1 VSAAGSGPT
10 RGDRLLLGALL
21 LALALLATLSPIR
34 NYDYWWHLKTGALIL
49 EQGSVPRADPFSF
62 TAQGTP
68 WVDHEWLFQV
78 GAYLGHTRLG
88 PAALVLLKALL
99 VIGLCLL
106 MKRHLRLEGHGPAGM
121 AVFLTAALVGAAFRI
136 DVRPELATL
145 LILPLAIHLVL
156 RARASDRRA
165 PLAAVVA
172 LTALGANLHV
182 GIVLLPVMLAVGAV
196 CTFATQGRRGAPA
209 ATAEDAV
216 RRTRFAR
223 RLACTALGSALAVGL
238 NPYGF
243 RLYAVPFELRR
254 LLAGL
259 PWPNLEWVAP
269 QLATLPLF
277 FVVLGLGLAI
287 LVAGFAHADPVATPA
302 WLLSAALALMHAR
315 NVGLFFLL
323 LPWGLGRPARA
334 LIDRVKRASLY
345 SRTTHHESFRP
356 GFIVAA
362 VLLVGGVPLL
372 LFLPPRPALGLG
384 LAAGNEPEAAANFL
398 QGEHLGGRLY
408 NDVRFGGY
416 LIWRRYPAPVFI
428 DSRNEIYGGLLHD
441 IAGAMA
447 GPETWRA
454 LLDREKIDAA
464 FLRYP
469 PTLQKV
475 VYTGMNGSRKTA
487 ERAFSAA
494 YFPVADWALVYWDD
508 DAMIF
513 VRRTPEHEDLIRRRE
528 YVALNPD
535 DWQYA
540 FAGVL
545 LGRIPVGSILDEL
558 QRKLAEDPGCLRARD
573 LLARF
578 AAFGGAPEGAAPG
591 RSSGR

>member
-1 VSAAGSGPT
+1 MTDAGAGPT

-21 LALALLATLSPIR
+21 AVLALLATFSPIR
-34 NYDYWWHLKTGALIL
+34 NYDYWWHLRTGALIL
-49 EQGSVPRADPFSF
+49 EQGSVPRSDPFSF

-78 GAYLGHTRLG
+78 AAYLGHTRLG
-88 PAALVLLKALL
+88 PSALVLLKSLL
-99 VIGLCLL
+99 VLGLCLL
-106 MKRHLRLEGHGPAGM
+106 MTRHLKLEGHGPAGT

-145 LILPLAIHLVL
+145 ILLPLAIHLTL
-156 RARASDRRA
+156 RARERDRRA

-172 LTALGANLHV
+172 LAALGANLHV
-182 GIVLLPVMLAVGAV
+182 GIVLLPVILAAGAV
-196 CTFATQGRRGAPA
+196 CTFAAVAWGAPA
-209 ATAEDAV
+209 ATEEDT
-216 RRTRFAR
+216 RRRARFAR
-223 RLACTALGSALAVGL
+223 RLALTALASGLAIGI

-243 RLYAVPFELRR
+243 RLYAVPFELRH
-254 LLAGL
+254 LLSGL

-269 QLATLPLF
+269 QLDTLPLF
-277 FVVLGLGLAI
+277 FVVLGLGLPI
-287 LVAGFAHADPVATPA
+287 LLAGIVNADPVATPA
-302 WLLSAALALMHAR
+302 WLLAAGLALLHAR

-334 LIDRVKRASLY
+334 LVERVKRASLY
-345 SRTTHHESFRP
+345 ARGTRHESFRP

-362 VLLVGGVPLL
+362 VLLMAGVPLL
-372 LFLPPRPALGLG
+372 LCLPPRPALGLG
-384 LAAGNEPEAAANFL
+384 LAAGNEPEAAASFL
-398 QGEHLGGRLY
+398 ESEHLDGRLY

-416 LIWRRYPAPVFI
+416 LIWRRYPGKVFI
-428 DSRNEIYGGLLHD
+428 DSRNEIYGDLLRD

-447 GPETWRA
+447 GPDTWRA

-475 VYTGMNGSRKTA
+475 VYTGHDGSRKVA

-494 YFPVADWALVYWDD
+494 YFPAADWALVYWDD

-513 VRRTPEHEDLIRRRE
+513 VRRTPGHEELIRRRE
-528 YVALNPD
+528 YVTLNPD

-545 LGRIPVGSILDEL
+545 LGRIPSGRILDEL

-578 AAFGGAPEGAAPG
+578 APFGAPPGGGAPG

>member
-1 VSAAGSGPT
+1 MTGAAAGPT

-21 LALALLATLSPIR
+21 VVLALLATLSPIR

-68 WVDHEWLFQV
+68 WVDHEWLFQIA
-78 GAYLGHTRLG
+78 AYLGHTRLG
-88 PAALVLLKALL
+88 PSALVLLKSLL
-99 VIGLCLL
+99 VLGLCLL
-106 MKRHLRLEGHGPAGM
+106 MTRHLKFEGHGPAGT
-121 AVFLTAALVGAAFRI
+121 AVFLTSALVGAAFRI

-145 LILPLAIHLVL
+145 ILLPLAIHLVL

-165 PLAAVVA
+165 PLVTVVA

-182 GIVLLPVMLAVGAV
+182 GIVLLPAILAAGAV
-196 CTFATQGRRGAPA
+196 CTFAAVAWGAPVASEGEAQRGA
-209 ATAEDAV
+209 
-216 RRTRFAR
+216 RFAR
-223 RLACTALGSALAVGL
+223 RLAFTALGSGLAVGF

-243 RLYAVPFELRR
+243 RLYAVPFELRH
-254 LLAGL
+254 LLNGL
-259 PWPNLEWVAP
+259 PWPNLEWMAP
-269 QLATLPLF
+269 HFDTLPLF
-277 FVVLGLGLAI
+277 FVVLGIGLAI
-287 LVAGFAHADPVATPA
+287 LIAGIRAADPVATPA
-302 WLLSAALALMHAR
+302 WLLLAGLALLHAR

-345 SRTTHHESFRP
+345 ARGTRHESFRP

-362 VLLVGGVPLL
+362 VLLVAGVPLL
-372 LFLPPRPALGLG
+372 LYLPPRPALGLG
-384 LAAGNEPEAAANFL
+384 MAAGNEPEAATAFL
-398 QGEHLGGRLY
+398 DSEHLGGRLY

-428 DSRNEIYGGLLHD
+428 DSRNEIYGGLLRD

-447 GPETWRA
+447 GPDTWRA
-454 LLDREKIDAA
+454 LLDRERIDAA

-469 PTLQKV
+469 PTLQRV
-475 VYTGMNGSRKTA
+475 VYTGMDGSRKTA

-494 YFPVADWALVYWDD
+494 YFPATDWALVYWDD

-513 VRRTPEHEDLIRRRE
+513 VRRTPDHEEMIKRRE

-545 LGRIPVGSILDEL
+545 LGRIPPGRILDEL

-578 AAFGGAPEGAAPG
+578 VALGGHSGGGAPG